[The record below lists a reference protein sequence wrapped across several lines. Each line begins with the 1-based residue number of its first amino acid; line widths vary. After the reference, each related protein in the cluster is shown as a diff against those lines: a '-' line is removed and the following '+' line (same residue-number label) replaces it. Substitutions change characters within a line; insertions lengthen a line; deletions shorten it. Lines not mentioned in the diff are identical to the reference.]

1 MQKCKHSHSLFPP
14 ICQSEF
20 ALQFARASTL
30 KMHAAWTASLESS
43 TTLERFLTFSCSLAL
58 PRSPF
63 YRPFSWFELTRTQFS
78 QGSHDQSAVGRPTIV
93 KEPSHASHGRMVQ
106 LRVGSFLGF
115 VSCATRVGRTSTC
128 SVVLKSAAL
137 TRWKMKTSSL
147 VVLNEVQNPK
157 RWIPGKK
164 DSLVHDL
171 SW

>member
-1 MQKCKHSHSLFPP
+1 MQKFAFIFFPHM
-14 ICQSEF
+14 SERVCF
-20 ALQFARASTL
+20 AVCACFDVED
-30 KMHAAWTASLESS
+30 AWTAWLESS

-78 QGSHDQSAVGRPTIV
+78 QGSHDQSAVGRPSVGAIACIPWADGPTT
-93 KEPSHASHGRMVQ
+93 

-137 TRWKMKTSSL
+137 TRKMKTSSL

-164 DSLVHDL
+164 DSLVHNL

>member
-1 MQKCKHSHSLFPP
+1 MQKCKNSHSFFFL
-14 ICQSEF
+14 ICMSERVCF
-20 ALQFARASTL
+20 AVCACFDVEDVHGLHGWRVPRL
-30 KMHAAWTASLESS
+30 WH
-43 TTLERFLTFSCSLAL
+43 LERFLTFSCSLAL
-58 PRSPF
+58 PRSPC

-78 QGSHDQSAVGRPTIV
+78 QGSHDQSAVV

-137 TRWKMKTSSL
+137 TRKMKTSSL
-147 VVLNEVQNPK
+147 VVLNEVQNPC
-157 RWIPGKK
+157 WIPGKK

-171 SW
+171 SC